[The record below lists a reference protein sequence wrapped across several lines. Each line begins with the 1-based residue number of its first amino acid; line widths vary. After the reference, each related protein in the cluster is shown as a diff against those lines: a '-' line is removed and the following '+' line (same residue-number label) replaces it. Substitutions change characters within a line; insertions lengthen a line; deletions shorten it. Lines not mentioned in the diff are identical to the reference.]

1 MNLPKL
7 EEVRE
12 YLMANLPL
20 EKAAELYELFLT
32 HANCRR
38 KKSFLKDSDEDIYAR
53 MLEVEE
59 ALLRMEELRKE
70 GEKVP
75 ATAIYSKMCDVGFP
89 GCENY
94 KLFGDV
100 SQLKSILS
108 FMMQVRNDPD
118 PDLVLI

>member
-38 KKSFLKDSDEDIYAR
+38 KKSFLKKAGA
-53 MLEVEE
+53 VEE
-59 ALLRMEELRKE
+59 SE
-70 GEKVP
+70 P
-75 ATAIYSKMCDVGFP
+75 
-89 GCENY
+89 
-94 KLFGDV
+94 
-100 SQLKSILS
+100 
-108 FMMQVRNDPD
+108 
-118 PDLVLI
+118 